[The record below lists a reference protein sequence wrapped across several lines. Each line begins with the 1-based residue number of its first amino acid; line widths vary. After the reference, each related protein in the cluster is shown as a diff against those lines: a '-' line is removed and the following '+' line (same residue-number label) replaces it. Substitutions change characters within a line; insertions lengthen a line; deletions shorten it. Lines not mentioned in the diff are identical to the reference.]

1 MNQHEVI
8 IKGVHMD
15 LTEALKQ
22 TVLEK
27 MERLFNHEERI
38 IRVRVELEYHSHK
51 HKDNEFVA
59 KGHIE
64 INGPDIVISVASDDL
79 YKSLDQLVDKLD
91 RKLAQRSQIKRVKR
105 KDTHPI
111 DLPANLP
118 KVRHA

>member
-1 MNQHEVI
+1 
-8 IKGVHMD
+8 MD